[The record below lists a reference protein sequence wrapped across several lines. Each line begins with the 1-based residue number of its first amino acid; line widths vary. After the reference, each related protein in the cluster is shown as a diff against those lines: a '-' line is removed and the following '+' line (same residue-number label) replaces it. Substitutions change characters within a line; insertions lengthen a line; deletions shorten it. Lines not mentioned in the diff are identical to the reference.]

1 MIRLSRYLVHDCRS
15 DCYQADKVI
24 GYLAI
29 GGTTEGQRVLASTT
43 GSLLRVI
50 IIPTLVL
57 MTMSHLE
64 LIKLTKHRG
73 VKLLYLTHILCIL
86 PLPYCSLTAKA
97 SLLWFSGFVSVC
109 CPGSTI
115 HPLFW
120 RSTGLSSPS
129 MVRIDVCH
137 IHAASIKDLWISFN
151 FNLSQNNNL
160 MEEVYRNTPTFEE
173 G

>member
-1 MIRLSRYLVHDCRS
+1 MNVDQNVIKLTRLSN
-15 DCYQADKVI
+15 I

-64 LIKLTKHRG
+64 PIKLTKHRG

-97 SLLWFSGFVSVC
+97 SFVLIMILWLCFGLLSW
-109 CPGSTI
+109 STI
-115 HPLFW
+115 HPLSW

-129 MVRIDVCH
+129 MVRVNVCH

-160 MEEVYRNTPTFEE
+160 MEEVYRNTPTFE